1 MYTDDGKVCGF
12 MSCQGN
18 VVKISLFI
26 GQLLTAVAVCRGIS
40 N

>member
-1 MYTDDGKVCGF
+1 MYTDDGNVCGF

-18 VVKISLFI
+18 VVKNALFI
-26 GQLLTAVAVCRGIS
+26 GQLLTAVAVCRVMS